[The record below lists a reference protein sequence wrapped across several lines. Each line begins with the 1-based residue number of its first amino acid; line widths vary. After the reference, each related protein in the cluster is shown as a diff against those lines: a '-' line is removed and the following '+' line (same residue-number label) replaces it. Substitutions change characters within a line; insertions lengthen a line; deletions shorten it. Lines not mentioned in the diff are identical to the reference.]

1 MHCTRV
7 CYIFSIVSFKFPSC
21 KSLPRHQYQY
31 CRASCLYPN
40 AKRLSIMSSFLP
52 LMQLGSVLTG
62 QPTESG
68 KIASDT
74 YEGERVTPRMS
85 SSRFNTPSTQTPVA
99 PSSPWDQFKP
109 FGRKTQS
116 APNSPPTLSEENDGF
131 QELHRPKGKR
141 RVSDPGARHR
151 SYEPRG
157 STNKGIS
164 RSPFAGFTAY
174 FSGSPRSSPRMD
186 TMSHS
191 PLLHTVNED
200 DDEEHNYFS
209 QPSQPVD
216 ALGISIFDSPAAQ
229 QSTVEVVSSTQPKP
243 LPKRISFTPSPYHY
257 VVTPDL
263 TRATNS
269 PVSEQSSP
277 RTPRTPRTP
286 RESPS
291 AKPSPKPRQSPH
303 LVDVSFR
310 SPTIKQ
316 TTSYTDIFSNIMT
329 PGSTTIYCA
338 ESPALSCT
346 SDNYGEG
353 SDSIELSDATKLSK
367 HKAESVAI
375 QPARP
380 LVSTPKLAEQERAVR
395 QWSAQGSG
403 SWVRRSS
410 VYSNSGKQEHN
421 AWPTSRNTG
430 ILTV

>member
-1 MHCTRV
+1 
-7 CYIFSIVSFKFPSC
+7 
-21 KSLPRHQYQY
+21 
-31 CRASCLYPN
+31 
-40 AKRLSIMSSFLP
+40 MSSFLP
-52 LMQLGSVLTG
+52 LMQLGSALTSGG
-62 QPTESG
+62 QPARTVKTG
-68 KIASDT
+68 SDI

-85 SSRFNTPSTQTPVA
+85 SSKFNTPSTQTPVA

-131 QELHRPKGKR
+131 QELRRPKGKR

-157 STNKGIS
+157 SPNNGIS

-186 TMSHS
+186 AMSHS

-200 DDEEHNYFS
+200 EDEEQNFFS
-209 QPSQPVD
+209 PPSQPVD

-229 QSTVEVVSSTQPKP
+229 QSTVEVVSPTRPKP

-269 PVSEQSSP
+269 PVSQQSSP
-277 RTPRTPRTP
+277 RTPRD
-286 RESPS
+286 SPPTS
-291 AKPSPKPRQSPH
+291 ARPSPKAVKSPR

-310 SPTIKQ
+310 SPVIKQ
-316 TTSYTDIFSNIMT
+316 TTSYTDVFSSIMT

-338 ESPALSCT
+338 ESPAMS
-346 SDNYGEG
+346 SDGFGEG
-353 SDSIELSDATKLSK
+353 PNSIELSDSPRISK
-367 HKAESVAI
+367 SKVESADILPV
-375 QPARP
+375 RP
-380 LVSTPKLAEQERAVR
+380 VVSTPKFADQERTVR
-395 QWSAQGSG
+395 QWSSQNSG
-403 SWVRRSS
+403 NWVRRSS

-421 AWPTSRNTG
+421 AWPGSRNSG
-430 ILTV
+430 ILSV